1 MQQDDIM
8 QQNPIVRGASIP
20 PEVFK
25 QQYRIT
31 RPEKLVEAVKGQVH
45 SQTGRVKISASANDF
60 RSLAAVPRRNGR
72 IL

>member
-1 MQQDDIM
+1 M
-8 QQNPIVRGASIP
+8 QQNPIVRGAPIP

-25 QQYRIT
+25 EQYGIA

-45 SQTGRVKISASANDF
+45 SQAGRVKISASANDF
-60 RSLAAVPRRNGR
+60 SELDAVSRRNGR